1 LGQRYDRDIKREEI
15 RNENQTIISD
25 KLLRRSGVDCITSIW
40 REAQKVHGYLCV
52 KAAANGC
59 TDNTGNP

>member
-1 LGQRYDRDIKREEI
+1 MTGILKREEI

>member
-1 LGQRYDRDIKREEI
+1 MKTKRLFL
-15 RNENQTIISD
+15 ISCCAAAA
-25 KLLRRSGVDCITSIW
+25 LIASPAFGE
-40 REAQKVHGYLCV
+40 EAQKVHGYLCV